1 MHVTFANNTEM
12 SHNLDRGGSQ
22 HVVFLVAKS
31 LRGRDDNTVTSVYTE
46 GVEVFHVAN
55 RNAVAHAIAHN
66 LPWVTL
72 MSFLY
77 PMLIASRKLRASQFW
92 VHKALLASIQ
102 FISGVS
108 RKLNTPQNLGS
119 YPFLISIP
127 LHWVITHKHSR
138 IHTSPQSGNQHG
150 EIAIKIPALP
160 YC

>member
-1 MHVTFANNTEM
+1 MIPK
-12 SHNLDRGGSQ
+12 
-22 HVVFLVAKS
+22 HVVFCVGQS
-31 LRGRDDNTVTSVYTE
+31 LTGSDDDGFS
-46 GVEVFHVAN
+46 GVNAEWIHIFHVAN

-77 PMLIASRKLRASQFW
+77 PTLIASRKLRASQFW

-119 YPFLISIP
+119 YPLTIPIP
-127 LHWVITHKHSR
+127 LHWVITH
-138 IHTSPQSGNQHG
+138 
-150 EIAIKIPALP
+150 
-160 YC
+160 